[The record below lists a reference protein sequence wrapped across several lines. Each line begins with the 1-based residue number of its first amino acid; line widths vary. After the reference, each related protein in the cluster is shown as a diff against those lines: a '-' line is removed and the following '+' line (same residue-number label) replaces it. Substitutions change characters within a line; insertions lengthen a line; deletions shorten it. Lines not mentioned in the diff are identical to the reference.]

1 MASDRPTIA
10 EPGRTPPEGDRPAVT
25 PNPPA
30 ATPEPVTGWQPLVD
44 QELTAPSEAA
54 SAPTLPPDDLAAREP
69 SAAPPDA
76 APGQS
81 QTTDE
86 VMSLERGTKLG
97 RYMLLS
103 KLGEGGM
110 GVVYGAYDPEL
121 DRKVALKILS
131 TRISGGGTQA
141 SKAAQTRLL
150 REAQAM
156 ARVKHPNVITVYD
169 VGTFGRQV
177 FVAMEL
183 VDGGTLG
190 RWFRNTPRTW
200 KEILRT
206 FMEAG
211 KGLAAAHAAGLVHR
225 DFKPDNVLIAKDGR
239 VQVTDFGLAR
249 LVDTQDEDEP
259 SYIPPRKVDTDER
272 RLIETQLTQVGAVV
286 GTPAYMPP
294 EQHLG
299 KVPDARSDQFSFCAA
314 LYFALFTV
322 RPFDPQTLASH
333 AGRLLDDTAPSKT
346 KVERATLRRST
357 GIFTRGIIREPPR
370 EPKVPAWVRNAL
382 MHGLAIDPADRF
394 ASMEELLRELEIAPL
409 KRQRRLYVAGAAGA
423 LGLVAAAAVGISTQR
438 HSLCRGADRK
448 LEGVWDGATKSQ
460 VVGRI
465 RSLDKPWAAETATA
479 VENRLGKYTA
489 DWAAMFQ
496 EACEA
501 TRIRGEQSESVM
513 SLRMICLDKRLQ
525 EVRALSR
532 LLEQG
537 DDSVL
542 AKSVDAVHALS
553 SLNGCADIAL
563 LTAPVSLPED
573 KQVRERIDQ
582 VSTRLAEAK
591 ALHDAGKYK
600 PALEIADG
608 AAVEAR
614 AIGYSPLIAEALSW
628 RGWLLDRDG
637 KYKDGEASLRE
648 AVNAADAGRADEE
661 RLRDI
666 FRLVWAVGYSQ
677 GRFDEG
683 LQWVR
688 AGESL
693 LKRIGGNEELEMD
706 LHNMTAAI
714 HMAQGKY
721 ADALVQ
727 YQLAVQLSE
736 RVMGVDD
743 PRRARYLGNLGAA
756 YMLLGN
762 KDEALKLNQ
771 QALSIVETSLGR
783 DHPTAAPMHQ
793 NVARLLRDKKDYEN
807 ALAHAKAAVR
817 IYEQANGAEHRTVAD
832 AMDILVMVLQ
842 SQGRYQDAL
851 DRAQRTLEIRKK
863 ALGEGHV
870 TLGYSYENIGEAYL
884 GLKQYDKAIDA
895 LERSLDVR
903 EPSGVAATELAEA
916 RFALAQSLWLGGRD
930 KRHARTLAAQARDG
944 YQTSGDKEHLAE
956 VTRWLQERP
965 EEK

>member
-1 MASDRPTIA
+1 
-10 EPGRTPPEGDRPAVT
+10 
-25 PNPPA
+25 
-30 ATPEPVTGWQPLVD
+30 
-44 QELTAPSEAA
+44 
-54 SAPTLPPDDLAAREP
+54 
-69 SAAPPDA
+69 
-76 APGQS
+76 
-81 QTTDE
+81 
-86 VMSLERGTKLG
+86 MSLERGAKLG

-131 TRISGGGTQA
+131 ARISSGTA
-141 SKAAQTRLL
+141 AGSKAAQARLL

-169 VGTFGRQV
+169 VGTIGRQV

-183 VDGGTLG
+183 VDDGTLG

-225 DFKPDNVLIAKDGR
+225 DFKPDNVLISKDGR

-249 LVDTQDEDEP
+249 LVDTEDEDEP
-259 SYIPPRKVDTDER
+259 SYIPPRRVDSDER

-322 RPFDPQTLASH
+322 RPFDPQAMAAH
-333 AGRLLDDTAPSKT
+333 AGRILDESSPST

-357 GIFTRGIIREPPR
+357 GMFTRGIIKEPPR
-370 EPKVPAWVRNAL
+370 EPKVPAWVRSAL
-382 MHGLAIDPADRF
+382 MHGLAVDPNDRF
-394 ASMEELLRELEIAPL
+394 SSMEELLKELESAPL
-409 KRQRRLYVAGAAGA
+409 KRQRRLYAAGGVGAA
-423 LGLVAAAAVGISTQR
+423 GLVAAAALAIASQR
-438 HSLCRGADRK
+438 SSLCRGADRK
-448 LEGVWDGATKSQ
+448 LEGVWDEPTK
-460 VVGRI
+460 VEVMGRI
-465 RSLDKPWAAETATA
+465 RSLNKSWAAETASA
-479 VENRLGKYTA
+479 VDHRLGKYA
-489 DWAAMFQ
+489 GDWASMFQ

-501 TRIRGEQSESVM
+501 TRVRGEQSESVM
-513 SLRMICLDKRLQ
+513 SLRMICLDKRLR
-525 EVRALSR
+525 EMGALTR
-532 LLEQG
+532 LLKQG
-537 DDSVL
+537 DDQVL

-553 SLNGCADIAL
+553 SLNGCADIDL

-573 KQVRERIDQ
+573 KQVRERIE
-582 VSTRLAEAK
+582 VVGTHIAEAK
-591 ALHDAGKYK
+591 ALHDAGKFK
-600 PALEIADG
+600 PALEIAEG
-608 AAVEAR
+608 AAADAR
-614 AIGYSPLIAEALSW
+614 VIGYAPLIAEALRW

-637 KYKDGEASLRE
+637 KYKEGEQSLRD
-648 AVNAADAGRADEE
+648 AVNAADSGRADEE

-666 FRLVWAVGYSQ
+666 FRLIWAVGYSQ
-677 GRFDEG
+677 GRFEEG

-688 AGESL
+688 AGEAL

-706 LHNMTAAI
+706 LHNMAAAI

-721 ADALVQ
+721 AEALAQ

-736 RVMGVDD
+736 RVLGADD
-743 PRRARYLGNLGAA
+743 PARARYLGNLGAA
-756 YMLLGN
+756 QMHLGN
-762 KDEALKLNQ
+762 KDEALKLSQ
-771 QALSIVETSLGR
+771 QSLAMVEASLGR

-793 NVARLLRDKKDYEN
+793 NLAKLLTVKKDYDG
-807 ALAHAKAAVR
+807 ALAHAKAAVH
-817 IYEQANGAEHRTVAD
+817 IFEQANGPKHPKVAD
-832 AMDILVMVLQ
+832 AMDNVVIVLQ
-842 SQGRYQDAL
+842 SEGYYQEAL
-851 DRAQRTLEIRKK
+851 DVAQRSLEIRRKT
-863 ALGEGHV
+863 LGEDHPS
-870 TLGYSYENIGEAYL
+870 LGYSYENIGEAYL
-884 GLKQYDKAIDA
+884 GLKQYDRAIDA
-895 LERSLDVR
+895 LERSLSVR
-903 EPSGVAATELAEA
+903 EPFGVAATELAEA

-930 KRHARTLAAQARDG
+930 KRRARTLARQARDG
-944 YQTSGDKEHLAE
+944 YDTSGDKEHLAE
-956 VTRWLQERP
+956 VVKWIQERP